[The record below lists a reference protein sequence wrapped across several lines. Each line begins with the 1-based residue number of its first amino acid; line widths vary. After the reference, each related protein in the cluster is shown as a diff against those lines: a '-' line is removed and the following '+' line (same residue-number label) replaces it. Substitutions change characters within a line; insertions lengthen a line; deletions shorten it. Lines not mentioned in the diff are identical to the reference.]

1 MGGCGVFVGWGGGR
15 GGGWGRPRRVG
26 RGGRGAGGLWV
37 GGIHFSILL
46 SPLFRDYA
54 GLMARRRQ
62 LQCIPKE
69 GNPAFYKGG

>member
-1 MGGCGVFVGWGGGR
+1 MLEARGLRGDVVILTEGEGWG
-15 GGGWGRPRRVG
+15 WGDG
-26 RGGRGAGGLWV
+26 DGD